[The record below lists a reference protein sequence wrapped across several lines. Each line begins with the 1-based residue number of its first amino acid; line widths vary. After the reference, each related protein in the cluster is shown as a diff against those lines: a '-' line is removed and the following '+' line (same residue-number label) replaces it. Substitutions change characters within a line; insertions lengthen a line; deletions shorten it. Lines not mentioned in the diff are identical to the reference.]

1 MNGELAGKIDRGKQH
16 ITDFP
21 GQVRIRFRQL
31 PQFLLKLA
39 KHGFDIRPIKT
50 QPCGPFLE
58 LFGTQ
63 KGRQCRWHIV
73 EGAGV
78 WPVAGRCLASAFAF
92 LVGLPVARCR
102 IIGPTV
108 RIPEHM
114 RMPGKHLGCDCAG
127 NVIEIEGVEF
137 LGHARVEHHLEQQ
150 IAEFVA
156 DRVEISRPDGVIDL
170 DGRLIGLPDER
181 SFPGVDRAAHGL
193 RPVPVSER
201 HGMIFVQASPG
212 DAFDVDS
219 LLQGM
224 AEEFS
229 PYGFGTWPMYASRR
243 FTFRMNWKIAVDTFL
258 EPYHFPFLHQ
268 NTVGPIFI
276 SNLCLYDGFGP
287 HLREVLPRNTV
298 REMREM
304 PPNDWDLVDRSAL
317 VYLLFPNAAFIVQR
331 DHLEVWR
338 CFPKADDPGGC
349 TVLFEFYVPEEVTGE
364 KARIHWDKNV
374 DLAVRTVIEED
385 FPTGESIQAGFAAG
399 ANEHLT
405 FGRNEPAL
413 AHFETM
419 VNRYV
424 AEAA

>member
-1 MNGELAGKIDRGKQH
+1 MTTMRMELQQALSRRIFDHLDASTTDQWPEVVRQPVGAYTSPERAEAERKLLRNQPLFIGLSSLLPEPGDW
-16 ITDFP
+16 ITDEETGAP
-21 GQVRIRFRQL
+21 VLILRGR
-31 PQFLLKLA
+31 
-39 KHGFDIRPIKT
+39 D
-50 QPCGPFLE
+50 
-58 LFGTQ
+58 GTL
-63 KGRQCRWHIV
+63 R
-73 EGAGV
+73 
-78 WPVAGRCLASAFAF
+78 AFAN
-92 LVGLPVARCR
+92 VCR
-102 IIGPTV
+102 HRGAKIAD
-108 RIPEHM
+108 
-114 RMPGKHLGCDCAG
+114 GKGCGAASFMCPYHG
-127 NVIEIEGVEF
+127 WTY
-137 LGHARVEHHLEQQ
+137 
-150 IAEFVA
+150 
-156 DRVEISRPDGVIDL
+156 DL

-181 SFPGVDRAAHGL
+181 SFPGVDRAVHGL

-212 DAFDVDS
+212 DAFDVDD

-229 PYGFGTWPMYASRR
+229 PYGFGAWPMYASRR

-276 SNLCLYDGFGP
+276 GNLCLYDGFGP
-287 HLREVLPRNTV
+287 HLREVLPRHTV
-298 REMREM
+298 REMRDM
-304 PPNDWDLVDRSAL
+304 SPNDWDLVDRSAL
-317 VYLLFPNAAFIVQR
+317 VYLLFPNTAFIVQR

-338 CFPKADDPGGC
+338 CFPKAGDPGSC

-399 ANEHLT
+399 ANEHVT
-405 FGRNEPAL
+405 FGLNEPAL

>member
-1 MNGELAGKIDRGKQH
+1 MATMQMELQQVLSRRIFDHLDASTTDQWPEVVRQPVDAYTSPERAKAERRLLRTQPLFIGLSSLLPEPGDW
-16 ITDFP
+16 ITDEETGAP
-21 GQVRIRFRQL
+21 VLILRGR
-31 PQFLLKLA
+31 
-39 KHGFDIRPIKT
+39 D
-50 QPCGPFLE
+50 
-58 LFGTQ
+58 GTL
-63 KGRQCRWHIV
+63 R
-73 EGAGV
+73 
-78 WPVAGRCLASAFAF
+78 AFAN
-92 LVGLPVARCR
+92 VCR
-102 IIGPTV
+102 HRGAKIADG
-108 RIPEHM
+108 R
-114 RMPGKHLGCDCAG
+114 GCGAASFMCPYHG
-127 NVIEIEGVEF
+127 WTY
-137 LGHARVEHHLEQQ
+137 
-150 IAEFVA
+150 
-156 DRVEISRPDGVIDL
+156 DL

-181 SFPGVDRAAHGL
+181 SFPGIDRATHGL

-212 DAFDVDS
+212 DAFDVDG

-276 SNLCLYDGFGP
+276 GNLCLYDGFGP
-287 HLREVLPRNTV
+287 HLREVLPRHTV
-298 REMREM
+298 REMRDM

-317 VYLLFPNAAFIVQR
+317 VYLLFPNTAFIVQR

-338 CFPKADDPGGC
+338 CFPKADDPGSC
-349 TVLFEFYVPEEVTGE
+349 TVLFEFYVPEDIIGE

-399 ANEHLT
+399 VNEHVT
-405 FGRNEPAL
+405 FGLNEPAL